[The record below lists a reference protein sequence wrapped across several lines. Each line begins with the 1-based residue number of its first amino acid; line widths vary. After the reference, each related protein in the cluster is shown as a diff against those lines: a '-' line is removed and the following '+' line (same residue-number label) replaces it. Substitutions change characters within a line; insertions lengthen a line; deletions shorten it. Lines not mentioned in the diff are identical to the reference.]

1 MDLLP
6 EELLAD
12 ILRHLPPRPIA
23 VCRTVSKG
31 LRAVIDSRGLL
42 LRGLRG
48 IFINCVGQD
57 EPYFFSRPERVAPR
71 VDAGL
76 RFLPD
81 IGWREAVH
89 HCNGLL
95 LVQDWEKL
103 YVCNP
108 TTQRWAQ
115 LPPRCKGFGD
125 AEHHVFD
132 PTVSLHYEV
141 IAFAEAPRKPK
152 IPIQPDIQRPS
163 WHERCRYYTQEEIQ
177 NLPSA
182 LRAKYDREAEIKG
195 LAEWP
200 PSSYAARVFSSKS
213 GRWDERVYVRE
224 DDVTVTL
231 TDVWS
236 DPWWVE
242 SETLTYHAPRC
253 NAVCWRGAFYI
264 HCRGGFIIRL
274 SPQEHKYQV
283 IKTPRLDNIFTPPR
297 LDADDYLR
305 QEEPYWDKE
314 ACLAEFEMDQEL
326 LNNRKPSMH
335 LGKSEHGIYYTAL
348 GWHQLRVWVLHE
360 ASDSNPI
367 LEWELKHKTDIKP
380 SFLQHYLRK
389 DRKKAKKSWS
399 LDRGTEGSDDRIDYG
414 WDSSDYGVTNVE
426 REDDE
431 YDDDD
436 RYCDMRDD
444 MDFLGYHPSKEIA
457 FLGNGFDGFA
467 YYLGTSKL
475 QYLGTFFPVG
485 CCHSQVAATHE
496 SFIYT
501 PCMDDLLPDNT

>member
-23 VCRTVSKG
+23 VCRTISKG
-31 LRAVIDSRGLL
+31 LHAIIDSRGLL

-48 IFINCVGQD
+48 IFINYVGQD

-76 RFLPD
+76 RSLPD

-108 TTQRWAQ
+108 ATQRWAL

-125 AEHHVFD
+125 AEHLVFD

-163 WHERCRYYTQEEIQ
+163 W
-177 NLPSA
+177 
-182 LRAKYDREAEIKG
+182 
-195 LAEWP
+195 
-200 PSSYAARVFSSKS
+200 
-213 GRWDERVYVRE
+213 
-224 DDVTVTL
+224 
-231 TDVWS
+231 
-236 DPWWVE
+236 
-242 SETLTYHAPRC
+242 
-253 NAVCWRGAFYI
+253 
-264 HCRGGFIIRL
+264 L
-274 SPQEHKYQV
+274 SPQELKYQV
-283 IKTPRLDNIFTPPR
+283 IKTPRLENIFTPPR

-367 LEWELKHKTDIKP
+367 PEWELKHKTDIKP

-389 DRKKAKKSWS
+389 DWKKAKKSWS

-414 WDSSDYGVTNVE
+414 WDSSDDGVTNVE
-426 REDDE
+426 QEDGVDD

-457 FLGNGFDGFA
+457 FLGYGFDGFA

-485 CCHSQVAATHE
+485 CYHSQVAATHE